1 MPATVPVPTPRP
13 STATAAEL
21 RARLVAHLGR
31 LGFAPLAAQP
41 ETALWRRGELVVTV
55 PRACTC
61 ATPSDR
67 MALVQVPSAIQDI
80 GQRLG
85 IAGGAL
91 LAQIAA

>member
-1 MPATVPVPTPRP
+1 MPAAVPVPTPRP

-21 RARLVAHLGR
+21 RARLVAHLDR

-41 ETALWRRGELVVTV
+41 DPALWRRGELVVAV
-55 PRACTC
+55 PRACAC
-61 ATPSDR
+61 ATSSDR
-67 MALVQVPSAIQDI
+67 MALVQVHSAIQDI